1 MNSRHTGRTAIAVA
15 HEVARS
21 ELPAATKQ
29 LPERRRSIS
38 RSRRRL
44 GLLYATPMAVLV
56 LVLFVIPLVLMVWM
70 SFNHWP
76 LLGASAPNGV
86 ANYSALRDPL
96 FLRAVWFTLKYT
108 AITTVVLGLVAFG
121 LALLMQHNRKRV
133 GVFRTIFFL
142 PSAVGLASAS
152 LLFYGLFNT
161 ADSPLNGLL
170 RLIGIGQPD
179 WLGSTDAA
187 LFSTVGMIT
196 WRFAGFYMLILMT
209 GLQSIDPV
217 LHEAASIDGASRW
230 QTMWR
235 VTLPLLRPTLALTMV
250 LSVTGSLLAFDQF
263 FILTGGRHST
273 ATVVID
279 IYREAFLSQDLGRA
293 AAVSVAILVV
303 LIVVNVAQLR
313 LLRREK
319 AA

>member
-1 MNSRHTGRTAIAVA
+1 
-15 HEVARS
+15 
-21 ELPAATKQ
+21 
-29 LPERRRSIS
+29 
-38 RSRRRL
+38 
-44 GLLYATPMAVLV
+44 MAVLV
-56 LVLFVIPLVLMVWM
+56 AVLFVLPLGLMLWM
-70 SFNHWP
+70 SVNHWP

-86 ANYSALRDPL
+86 DNYQALRDPL

-108 AITTVVLGLVAFG
+108 AVTTVVLGLVAFG
-121 LALLMQHNRKRV
+121 LALLMQQERPRA

-142 PSAVGLASAS
+142 PSAVGLASTC

-161 ADSPLNGLL
+161 DTSPLNELVQLLGL
-170 RLIGIGQPD
+170 GHVD
-179 WLGSTDAA
+179 WVGSNTNALG
-187 LFSTVGMIT
+187 STVGMIT

-217 LHEAASIDGASRW
+217 LYEAARIDGASRW
-230 QTMWR
+230 QIMWR

-263 FILTGGRHST
+263 FILTGGRHDT

-293 AAVSVAILVV
+293 AAVSVATLAV
-303 LIVVNVAQLR
+303 LIVLNIAQMR
-313 LLRREK
+313 LIRRDGR
-319 AA
+319 